1 MSTGLLTN
9 ISPKDMQT
17 LLHKCQVEEEGMP
30 PKFSKLSINTKMHQ
44 LAISKLKVYRSFLK
58 IWVLTLPQT

>member
-1 MSTGLLTN
+1 MLTGLPTN

-17 LLHKCQVEEEGMP
+17 LLRKCQVEEEGMP

-44 LAISKLKVYRSFLK
+44 LAISKLKACRSFLK
-58 IWVLTLPQT
+58 IWELTLPQT